1 MKSIFLA
8 LCALAIIILAPT
20 AVYAAQTSRTLQ
32 PGNVYEF
39 TGTDARV
46 ISHINV
52 TGTGRYDIVAWD
64 SQGEI
69 TRFGTGTGR
78 FSVSG
83 TGGVA
88 ITPVAPLSVTFDSSR
103 VRLQSRAGSALTH
116 TRIPIGQ
123 TVSFANN
130 HSANLHIRTH
140 QLSNFDY
147 VLFNRAGHSTDFAR
161 EVRLPQISIPIGGS
175 ITITAALRET
185 SVYFPSRLAGYVT
198 VENLA
203 RPAIHTIGLLTGQ
216 VYALSN
222 VSDRAYN
229 LRIEPPF
236 SDATFAFEY
245 ITRGRDGHVTSH
257 GERDANQLQ
266 LAARHSISI
275 TPIMDGEMFFPSAWL
290 GDINVGHG
298 TISPVYQTIQMGRSL
313 TITNTDA
320 HRSHSVFIRCPDD
333 ETGFVI
339 DYVTVLDDE
348 VTFNTAEILPGGSKT
363 LTLQAGAQTTITI
376 LEAEVPLAISF
387 PDIAEIT
394 SVSSPAGAIVRH
406 VLEPGQ
412 SVYVSYSGEEPVS
425 VLPVSDKQ
433 NSDARLDYVRYY
445 DDEIEAFGTFALRSA
460 ISFAEGESALIT
472 NASDEEITLRIPQF
486 YLDNGL
492 ALQAS
497 DSPALFRLMATSPMQ
512 VENRDRHY
520 NHSFSVQNETG
531 RNVRQGASVLE
542 FVTYSA
548 GSSTNIVDFGER
560 GLGTLEIPAGQRMII
575 APVPNGITPSIIF
588 PAEWYDVYFRT
599 SAAQEAPL
607 HRITLRPGRRLTI
620 TNDTRNRFELQ
631 NNSETSAA
639 GYALVT
645 TPPREQRRELV
656 YQCIITGARYY
667 SYVSVQTPVHRGSV
681 DNPAHGLIEIPAN
694 STVVITATSGANLE
708 LWLPARWAR
717 QLRLA
722 ER

>member
-1 MKSIFLA
+1 MKSIIFAICTLAVIFLT
-8 LCALAIIILAPT
+8 PT

-39 TGTDARV
+39 TGIDARV

-88 ITPVAPLSVTFDSSR
+88 ITPIAPLSVTFDTSR
-103 VRLQSRAGSALTH
+103 IRLQSRAGSALTH
-116 TRIPIGQ
+116 TRIPVGQ

-130 HSANLHIRTH
+130 NSANLHIRTH

-147 VLFNRAGHSTDFAR
+147 VIFNRAGHATDFAR
-161 EVRLPQISIPIGGS
+161 EVRLPQISVPVGGS

-185 SVYFPSRLAGYVT
+185 SVYFPSRLAGYVAI
-198 VENLA
+198 ENLTQ
-203 RPAIHTIGLLTGQ
+203 PALHTIELLAGQ

-222 VSDRAYN
+222 SGDRAYN
-229 LRIEPPF
+229 LRIEPPS

-290 GDINVGHG
+290 RDINVGHG
-298 TISPVYQTIQMGRSL
+298 VISPVYQTIQPGRSL

-320 HRSHSVFIRCPDD
+320 HRSHSVFIRCPD
-333 ETGFVI
+333 EENGFVI

-348 VTFNTAEILPGGSKT
+348 VTFNTAEIVPGGSKT
-363 LTLQAGAQTTITI
+363 LSLQAGAQTTITI
-376 LEAEVPLAISF
+376 LEAETPLAISF

-394 SVSSPAGAIVRH
+394 SVSSPAGAIVRYM
-406 VLEPGQ
+406 LDPGQ
-412 SVYVSYSGEEPVS
+412 SVYIRYSGEESVR
-425 VLPVSDKQ
+425 VLPVSDER
-433 NSDARLDYVRYY
+433 NSGAVLDYVRYY
-445 DDEIEAFGTFALRSA
+445 DDEIESFGTFALRAA
-460 ISFAEGESALIT
+460 ISFETGQSALIT
-472 NASDEEITLRIPQF
+472 NAADEEIILRIPQF

-492 ALQAS
+492 NLQAS
-497 DSPALFRLMATSPMQ
+497 DSPALFRLVATSPTQ
-512 VENRDRHY
+512 IENRDRHY

-542 FVTYSA
+542 FVTYSTGIDIA
-548 GSSTNIVDFGER
+548 DFGEL
-560 GLGTLEIPAGQRMII
+560 GLGTLEIPAGQRMIV
-575 APVPNGITPSIIF
+575 APVPNGISPSIVF
-588 PAEWYDVYFRT
+588 PAAWYGVYFRT

-620 TNDTRNRFELQ
+620 TNNTRNRFELQ

-645 TPPREQRRELV
+645 TPPREQRRELA
-656 YQCIITGARYY
+656 YQCMITGVRHY

-694 STVVITATSGANLE
+694 STVVITATSGASLE

-717 QLRLA
+717 QLRLV